1 MNISQLSYSK
11 YCILV
16 HNNREYFINYC
27 PIKNCIEILLSN
39 FEILQ
44 YFIFKYENKKW
55 KYAKA
60 SIPSS
65 ACILF
70 LILYSDATTTDTL
83 GKSSLHP
90 IYISLGNIS
99 TWRRNK
105 EDTKQLLGYFS
116 ILFAK
121 NEKKKTSPEFKKL
134 VREIFHKSLKFLLD
148 LLFENENGID
158 YKINNRIIWFFPKIS
173 IIIGNWPEACTY
185 SLTYKSASS
194 NFPCHFCLVQK
205 NDLIDTMQDQIIF
218 RNHENMMEHF
228 NNNTGHSVSLEPVE
242 NYFWNILNL
251 NIYAATVPDRMHH
264 LDLGLYHYQIEFTKG
279 ILGRS
284 SIDKMNERI
293 GTIPRYPGLKIFSK
307 GLQSIVRLTASEHRD
322 LMKVMVFVV
331 DDLLSDDLSEVY
343 VKWNEMYILSR
354 LEIFKESDLEKFQ
367 IFHIVDT
374 IWEYEAINKYTTE
387 TYESLHKFYVKTP
400 YRLSNK
406 KDIEEQIMK
415 TIRRKAII
423 KRRVMEELHKTPTA
437 LIYTSKLFE
446 FKLLEASIFFEQQ
459 KKNPDLTENMIK
471 GFAKFLECLD
481 SFFDILD
488 IISAEDCRIKIFAI
502 AMDNAELFEYQSD
515 NGTCY
520 AQTLLITEVILP
532 NKSPFHLALVQ
543 WYDFKS
549 KKTPFVYDCPLLK
562 LVEIYNFIE
571 IEAIEEIVHIVPRF
585 DTKDEYFSIIKD
597 LLFENENGIDYKIN
611 NRIIWF
617 FPKISIIIGNWPEA
631 CTYSLTYKSASSNFP
646 CHFCLVQKNDL
657 IDTMQDQII
666 FRNHENM
673 MEHFN
678 NNTGHSVSLEPVE
691 NYFWNILNL
700 NIYAATVPD
709 RMHHLDLGLYHYQ
722 IEFTKGILGRS
733 SIDKM
738 NERIGTIPRYPGLK
752 IFSKGLQSIVRL
764 TASEHR
770 DLMKVMVFVVDDL
783 LSDDLSEV
791 YVKWNEMYILSR
803 LEIFKESDL
812 EKFQIF
818 HIVDTIW
825 EYEAINKYTT
835 ETYESLHKFY
845 VKTPYRLSN
854 KKDIEEQIMKTIR
867 RKAIIKRRVMEEL
880 HKTPTALI
888 YTSKLF
894 EFKLLEASIFFE
906 QQKKNPDLTENMI
919 KGFAKFLECLDSFF
933 DILDI
938 ISAEDCRIKIFAI
951 AMDNA
956 ELFEYQSDNGTCY
969 AQTLLITE
977 VILPNKSPFH
987 LALVQWYDFKS
998 KKTPFVYD
1006 CPLLKLVEIYN
1017 FIEIEAIEEIV
1028 HIVPRFDTKDEYFVN
1043 KFIF

>member
-11 YCILV
+11 HCILV
-16 HNNREYFINYC
+16 HNNREYFINYR

-39 FEILQ
+39 SEILQ
-44 YFIFKYENKKW
+44 HFIFKYENKKHQGEKSYAEQNSENWW
-55 KYAKA
+55 KYAEA

-65 ACILF
+65 ACILS

-90 IYISLGNIS
+90 IYISLGNIP

-105 EDTKQLLGYFS
+105 EDAKQLLGYFP

-121 NEKKKTSPEFKKL
+121 NEKEKTSPEFKKL
-134 VREIFHKSLKFLLD
+134 VRETFHKSLKFLLD
-148 LLFENENGID
+148 PLFENENGID

-173 IIIGNWPEACTY
+173 TIIGDWPEACTY

-205 NDLIDTMQDQIIF
+205 NDLIDTMQDQIIL

-293 GTIPRYPGLKIFSK
+293 GAIPRYPGLKIFSK
-307 GLQSIVRLTASEHRD
+307 GLQSIARLTASEHRD

-331 DDLLSDDLSEVY
+331 DGLLSNDLSEVY

-367 IFHIVDT
+367 KAINEWADLFVILFRKKSDSKMKFPKFHSWIFHIVDT
-374 IWEYEAINKYTTE
+374 IREYGAINGYTTE
-387 TYESLHKFYVKTP
+387 TYESLHKSYVKTP

-406 KDIEEQIMK
+406 KGIEEQIMK
-415 TIRRKAII
+415 T
-423 KRRVMEELHKTPTA
+423 RRVTEELHKTPTA

-446 FKLLEASIFFEQQ
+446 FKLLEASIFFEQ

-481 SFFDILD
+481 LFFDMLD
-488 IISAEDCRIKIFAI
+488 IISAEDCRIKIFGSVTLKNINILRATNKFQNRPWFSNIAI

-549 KKTPFVYDCPLLK
+549 KKTPFVY
-562 LVEIYNFIE
+562 
-571 IEAIEEIVHIVPRF
+571 
-585 DTKDEYFSIIKD
+585 S
-597 LLFENENGIDYKIN
+597 
-611 NRIIWF
+611 
-617 FPKISIIIGNWPEA
+617 
-631 CTYSLTYKSASSNFP
+631 
-646 CHFCLVQKNDL
+646 
-657 IDTMQDQII
+657 
-666 FRNHENM
+666 
-673 MEHFN
+673 
-678 NNTGHSVSLEPVE
+678 
-691 NYFWNILNL
+691 
-700 NIYAATVPD
+700 
-709 RMHHLDLGLYHYQ
+709 
-722 IEFTKGILGRS
+722 
-733 SIDKM
+733 
-738 NERIGTIPRYPGLK
+738 
-752 IFSKGLQSIVRL
+752 
-764 TASEHR
+764 
-770 DLMKVMVFVVDDL
+770 
-783 LSDDLSEV
+783 
-791 YVKWNEMYILSR
+791 
-803 LEIFKESDL
+803 
-812 EKFQIF
+812 
-818 HIVDTIW
+818 
-825 EYEAINKYTT
+825 
-835 ETYESLHKFY
+835 
-845 VKTPYRLSN
+845 
-854 KKDIEEQIMKTIR
+854 
-867 RKAIIKRRVMEEL
+867 
-880 HKTPTALI
+880 
-888 YTSKLF
+888 
-894 EFKLLEASIFFE
+894 
-906 QQKKNPDLTENMI
+906 
-919 KGFAKFLECLDSFF
+919 
-933 DILDI
+933 
-938 ISAEDCRIKIFAI
+938 
-951 AMDNA
+951 
-956 ELFEYQSDNGTCY
+956 
-969 AQTLLITE
+969 
-977 VILPNKSPFH
+977 
-987 LALVQWYDFKS
+987 
-998 KKTPFVYD
+998 

>member
-1 MNISQLSYSK
+1 MSVNFKCLYCDRYLSSRNAYSQHVKYCNELKELNTSTEESNNDISDTVSSINEMSLDSDDFSQIEELQSIREENLPPVSEISYQYESDSNYAGDVSLRSEEFENFDEILSESLQNYTEKSDTNMSNTLEEFELKSLTLQDNIEESEVEIKEFPNEAYVDLMTLVTKHNLNNKAGNSIIKFFNRHSDLSQSPLPKNIETGRKFMDKMNISQLSYSK
-11 YCILV
+11 HCILV
-16 HNNREYFINYC
+16 HNNREYFINYR

-39 FEILQ
+39 SEILQ
-44 YFIFKYENKKW
+44 HFIFKYENKKHQGEKSYAEQNSGNWW
-55 KYAKA
+55 KYAEA

-65 ACILF
+65 ACILS

-90 IYISLGNIS
+90 IYISLGNIP
-99 TWRRNK
+99 TWRKNK
-105 EDTKQLLGYFS
+105 EDAKQLLGYFP

-121 NEKKKTSPEFKKL
+121 NEKEKTSPEFKKL
-134 VREIFHKSLKFLLD
+134 VRETFHKSLKFLLD
-148 LLFENENGID
+148 PLFENENGID

-173 IIIGNWPEACTY
+173 TIIGDWPEACTY

-205 NDLIDTMQDQIIF
+205 NDLIDTMQDQIIL

-242 NYFWNILNL
+242 NYFWNIPNL

-293 GTIPRYPGLKIFSK
+293 GAIPRYPGLKIFSK
-307 GLQSIVRLTASEHRD
+307 GLQSIARLTASEHRD

-331 DDLLSDDLSEVY
+331 DGLLSDDLSEVY

-367 IFHIVDT
+367 KAINEWADLFVILFRKKSDSKMKFPKFHSWIFHIVDT
-374 IWEYEAINKYTTE
+374 IREYGAINGYTTE
-387 TYESLHKFYVKTP
+387 TYESLHKSYVKTP

-406 KDIEEQIMK
+406 KGIEEQIMK

-423 KRRVMEELHKTPTA
+423 KRRITEELHKTPTA

-481 SFFDILD
+481 LFFDMLD
-488 IISAEDCRIKIFAI
+488 IISAEDCRIKIFGSVTLKNINILRATNKFQNRPWFSNIAI
-502 AMDNAELFEYQSD
+502 AMDDAELFEYQSD

-549 KKTPFVYDCPLLK
+549 KKTPFVY
-562 LVEIYNFIE
+562 
-571 IEAIEEIVHIVPRF
+571 
-585 DTKDEYFSIIKD
+585 S
-597 LLFENENGIDYKIN
+597 
-611 NRIIWF
+611 
-617 FPKISIIIGNWPEA
+617 
-631 CTYSLTYKSASSNFP
+631 
-646 CHFCLVQKNDL
+646 
-657 IDTMQDQII
+657 
-666 FRNHENM
+666 
-673 MEHFN
+673 
-678 NNTGHSVSLEPVE
+678 
-691 NYFWNILNL
+691 
-700 NIYAATVPD
+700 
-709 RMHHLDLGLYHYQ
+709 
-722 IEFTKGILGRS
+722 
-733 SIDKM
+733 
-738 NERIGTIPRYPGLK
+738 
-752 IFSKGLQSIVRL
+752 
-764 TASEHR
+764 
-770 DLMKVMVFVVDDL
+770 
-783 LSDDLSEV
+783 
-791 YVKWNEMYILSR
+791 
-803 LEIFKESDL
+803 
-812 EKFQIF
+812 
-818 HIVDTIW
+818 
-825 EYEAINKYTT
+825 
-835 ETYESLHKFY
+835 
-845 VKTPYRLSN
+845 
-854 KKDIEEQIMKTIR
+854 
-867 RKAIIKRRVMEEL
+867 
-880 HKTPTALI
+880 
-888 YTSKLF
+888 
-894 EFKLLEASIFFE
+894 
-906 QQKKNPDLTENMI
+906 
-919 KGFAKFLECLDSFF
+919 
-933 DILDI
+933 
-938 ISAEDCRIKIFAI
+938 
-951 AMDNA
+951 
-956 ELFEYQSDNGTCY
+956 
-969 AQTLLITE
+969 
-977 VILPNKSPFH
+977 
-987 LALVQWYDFKS
+987 
-998 KKTPFVYD
+998 